1 MSRSMDEILC
11 PSTQTET
18 NLIIS
23 DESDDELLPIN
34 YYINKTIKSNEDKCL
49 SVNDNSIVNSF
60 TTIKQKDDSN
70 PTLSECPEDISIT
83 NEEKSLL
90 KSQSISIDYNKSTK
104 RTTYYSEC
112 PVCDSLGPKS
122 LNHIKQCANKRS
134 INPKK
139 IINLLKG
146 IKKSNISTDIQKR
159 KTIKSNPKETK
170 KSNKKLINNY
180 VIDFEA
186 QKPLKLSINPH
197 LVCDKKS
204 LNNPKNYE
212 LTLLDIKERQ
222 ILLETKIS
230 DEIISNV
237 VNNFAT
243 QENIDKVLPNSW
255 KLSSLQSQLNDYILE
270 DFKKYDCIKL

>member
-1 MSRSMDEILC
+1 MDEILC

-23 DESDDELLPIN
+23 EESDDELLPIN
-34 YYINKTIKSNEDKCL
+34 YYINKTIKSNEDKCVL
-49 SVNDNSIVNSF
+49 VNDNSIVNSF
-60 TTIKQKDDSN
+60 TTIKLKNDSN
-70 PTLSECPEDISIT
+70 PRLSECPEDISIT

-112 PVCDSLGPKS
+112 PVCDSFGPKS

-134 INPKK
+134 IDPKK

-146 IKKSNISTDIQKR
+146 IKKSNVSTDIQKP
-159 KTIKSNPKETK
+159 KTLKPTK

-186 QKPLKLSINPH
+186 QKPLKLSVNPH
-197 LVCDKKS
+197 LVCNKKS

-230 DEIISNV
+230 DQIISNV
-237 VNNFAT
+237 VNNFAI
-243 QENIDKVLPNSW
+243 QENIDKVLPNLW
-255 KLSSLQSQLNDYILE
+255 ILSSLQSQINDYILE
-270 DFKKYDCIKL
+270 DFKKYDCIK